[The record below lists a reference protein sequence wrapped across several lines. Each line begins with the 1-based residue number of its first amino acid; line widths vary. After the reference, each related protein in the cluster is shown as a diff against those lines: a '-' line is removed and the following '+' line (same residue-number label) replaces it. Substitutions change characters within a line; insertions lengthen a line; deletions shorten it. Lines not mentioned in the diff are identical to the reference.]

1 LAQVEQ
7 DQQEEPLGQTVQI
20 LYLVLLP
27 LQAEAVVVTTMVEL
41 RDQAGHQVGLVEA
54 EMVAGQPLGARE
66 LQGKVMLVETVL
78 AQSLGLTLSVQAVV
92 GAQVLLELLG
102 QYLEVMVEQG
112 FAPQ

>member
-7 DQQEEPLGQTVQI
+7 DQQEEPLDQTVQI

-27 LQAEAVVVTTMVEL
+27 LQAAAVVVTTMVEL

-54 EMVAGQPLGARE
+54 EMVAGQPLEARE
-66 LQGKVMLVETVL
+66 LQGKAMLEEMVL
-78 AQSLGLTLSVQAVV
+78 AQSLVLTPSVQA
-92 GAQVLLELLG
+92 
-102 QYLEVMVEQG
+102 EVVEQAPLESPEHHLQVKAAQD